1 MGVEDQY
8 LRLGAVAQFCRECAV
23 QQGGVYGVVGAV
35 FDIHIAG
42 YGVALGGGGD
52 HRLAGRTV
60 ISKRK
65 ALRPFVFA
73 GGRGLGLGLW
83 LRRHRLRLG
92 SGGILF
98 RQLAVGRP

>member
-1 MGVEDQY
+1 M
-8 LRLGAVAQFCRECAV
+8 
-23 QQGGVYGVVGAV
+23 VGAV

-65 ALRPFVFA
+65 ALRPFVFV
-73 GGRGLGLGLW
+73 GGRGLRLGLW